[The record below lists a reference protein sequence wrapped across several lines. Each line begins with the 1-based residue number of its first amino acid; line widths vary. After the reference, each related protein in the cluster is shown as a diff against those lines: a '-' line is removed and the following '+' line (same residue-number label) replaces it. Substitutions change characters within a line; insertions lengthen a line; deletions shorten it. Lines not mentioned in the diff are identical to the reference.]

1 VQATLMAGGLLL
13 LMGWARL
20 GNLMKHIPDSVIKG
34 FTAGIAVIIFTSQ
47 IGSFFGLH
55 LDHEPGDVFGKWAAY
70 FAASATFQPMALA
83 LGALA
88 LVTIIGVPKI
98 APKVPGFLLAV
109 ACGAAIVAF
118 AHWQVPTIGTRFGGI
133 PSSLPLPSLPHFTLE
148 RVQELFPSALTIALL
163 AGIESLLS
171 AAVADGMIGR
181 RHRSNCEL
189 VAQGVANIASALFGG
204 MPATGAIARTATNV
218 RAGGAS
224 PVAGMMHAVWI
235 LMFMLVAAPLA
246 SYVPLSTLAA
256 ILFVVAWNM
265 SEAKHLPHII
275 QTQPK
280 LDTLVLAV
288 TFFLTVFCD
297 LTIAIGVGTLLGIIV
312 TRTQRQLV

>member
-1 VQATLMAGGLLL
+1 
-13 LMGWARL
+13 
-20 GNLMKHIPDSVIKG
+20 
-34 FTAGIAVIIFTSQ
+34 
-47 IGSFFGLH
+47 
-55 LDHEPGDVFGKWAAY
+55 
-70 FAASATFQPMALA
+70 
-83 LGALA
+83 
-88 LVTIIGVPKI
+88 
-98 APKVPGFLLAV
+98 
-109 ACGAAIVAF
+109 
-118 AHWQVPTIGTRFGGI
+118 
-133 PSSLPLPSLPHFTLE
+133 LPSLPHFTLE